1 MILSI
6 IIPYYNAK
14 VYTDELLHTLSAQ
27 MTKDVEVIL
36 VDDGSDE
43 PYTTDYEWVKVIR
56 QKNGG
61 ASKARNTGLDNA
73 AGEYIAFI
81 DADDMVSERY
91 IERILDKIDTE
102 HFDYCYLSWRTIGNG
117 WRCEVKL
124 NTIND
129 KFPSFNLCVW
139 NRIYKRDL
147 IGDTRFNEKKKI
159 AEDAEF
165 IRDIESGKK
174 SFIPE
179 YMYYYRS
186 DVPNSLTKRFRDGKL
201 ETQRVVYY
209 YPTITKDMDL
219 LEEVKATDRYAEV
232 IIMTARNDQPEL
244 ERYAMVLPPCQIYG
258 TELRGQPTSLFT
270 KINIP
275 ITTQVCIYTRETFQI
290 GGIETFIY
298 NFCVNLAKYYDI
310 LVLFDRMADNQRD
323 RLKGLARTLKNDV
336 KQKIVCDTLIINRI
350 TDKPTINIQY
360 RQKIQ
365 MCHMAKLDPRY
376 VLPKDNDLQIPVSN
390 VVARSFESDLRN
402 YEVINNLTAPQK
414 VREPLMLVSA
424 QRLNTAEKGKSRIEK
439 LAKLLKDK
447 NIPFIWL
454 LFSDGSLICDGV
466 INLKPTLNIAPY
478 IKKADY
484 LVQLSD
490 SEGFCY
496 SIVEALELGT
506 AVITTPIEVLKEIG
520 FKDKENGY
528 IVPFDVID
536 DDIER
541 IYNVPT
547 FTYKYNNAKRVK
559 QWRRVLDSK
568 PKTLKET
575 PKVMVKITQAYLDVV
590 LQRTL
595 TPGDT
600 IEMGIDRAKDI
611 QNMGFGVII

>member
-1 MILSI
+1 MKLSI
-6 IIPYYNAK
+6 IIPYYNAGW
-14 VYTDELLHTLSAQ
+14 YTDELLNTLSPQ
-27 MTKDVEVIL
+27 ITEGVEVIL

-43 PYTTDYEWVKVIR
+43 PYQTDYPWVKVIR

-61 ASKARNTGLDNA
+61 ASKARNTGLENA
-73 AGEYIAFI
+73 TGEYIAFI
-81 DADDMVSERY
+81 DADDLVSERY
-91 IERILDKIDTE
+91 IERIIEKIDHE

-124 NTIND
+124 NTIDD

-139 NRIYKRDL
+139 NRIYKRTL
-147 IGDTRFNEKKKI
+147 IGDTRFNEQKKI

-165 IRDIESGKK
+165 IRDIEHGNK

-209 YPTITKDMDL
+209 YPTITKEMNL
-219 LEEVKATDRYAEV
+219 LDEVRETDKYAEV

-244 ERYAMVLPPCQIYG
+244 ERYAMILPPCQIYG
-258 TELRGQPTSLFT
+258 TELRGQHTSLFT
-270 KINIP
+270 KINLP
-275 ITTQVCIYTRETFQI
+275 ITTQVCIYTRETFEI

-310 LVLFDRMADNQRD
+310 LVLYERMADSQRE
-323 RLKGLARTLKNDV
+323 RLRGLARTMKNDV
-336 KQKIVCDTLIINRI
+336 KQKIICDTLIINRI
-350 TDKPTINIQY
+350 TDKPTINIHFK
-360 RQKIQ
+360 QKIQ

-376 VLPKDNDLQIPVSN
+376 VLPKDNDLQVPVSN

-402 YEVINNLTAPQK
+402 YEVINNLTAPHK
-414 VREPLMLVSA
+414 VKEPLMLVSA
-424 QRLNTAEKGKSRIEK
+424 QRINTAEKGKSRIEK
-439 LAKLLKDK
+439 LAKLLRDK

-454 LFSDGSLICDGV
+454 LFSDGSVTGDGIV
-466 INLKPTLNIAPY
+466 NLKPTLNIAPY

-506 AVITTPIEVLKEIG
+506 AVITTPIEVLHEIG
-520 FKDKENGY
+520 FKDKEHGY

-536 DDIER
+536 DNIER

-547 FTYKYNNAKRVK
+547 FTYKYNNTKRVK
-559 QWRRVLDSK
+559 QWRRVLDNK
-568 PKTLKET
+568 PKEVKHV
-575 PKVMVKITQAYLDVV
+575 PSVMVKITQAYLDVV
-590 LQRTL
+590 LNRTL
-595 TPGDT
+595 TPGMMV
-600 IEMGIDRAKDI
+600 EMSEDRAKEI
-611 QNMGFGVII
+611 QNMGFGHII

>member
-14 VYTDELLHTLSAQ
+14 VYTDELLNELSGQ
-27 MTKDVEVIL
+27 ITKDVEVIL

-73 AGEYIAFI
+73 TGEYIAFI

-124 NTIND
+124 NTIDD

-147 IGDTRFNEKKKI
+147 IGDTRFNEHKKI

-165 IRDIESGKK
+165 IRGIENGIK

-244 ERYAMVLPPCQIYG
+244 ERYAMVLPPCKMYG
-258 TELRGQPTSLFT
+258 TELRGQHTSLFT
-270 KINIP
+270 KINVP

-298 NFCVNLAKYYDI
+298 NFCVNLSKYYNI
-310 LVLFDRMADNQRD
+310 LVLYDRMADSQRE
-323 RLKGLARTLKNDV
+323 RLRGYARTLKNDIN
-336 KQKIVCDTLIINRI
+336 QKIICDTLIINRI

-360 RQKIQ
+360 RQKVQ
-365 MCHMAKLDPRY
+365 MCHMPKLDPRY
-376 VLPKDNDLQIPVSN
+376 VLPKDNDIQVPVSE
-390 VVARSFESDLRN
+390 VVARSFASDLRN

-414 VREPLMLVSA
+414 VKEPLMLVSA

-439 LAKLLKDK
+439 LAKLLRDK
-447 NIPFIWL
+447 HIPFIWL

-466 INLKPTLNIAPY
+466 VNLKPTLDIAPY

-490 SEGFCY
+490 AEGFCY

-506 AVITTPIEVLKEIG
+506 AVITTPIEVLDEIG

-528 IVPFDVID
+528 IIPFNIVD

-547 FTYKYNNAKRVK
+547 FTYKYNNTKRVK
-559 QWRRVLDSK
+559 QWRRLLDRK
-568 PKTLKET
+568 PKHLKDR
-575 PKVMVKITQAYLDVV
+575 PKALVRVTQAYKDMALY
-590 LQRTL
+590 QTL
-595 TPGDT
+595 TPGMVV
-600 IEMGIDRAKDI
+600 EMPIDRAKEV

>member
-14 VYTDELLHTLSAQ
+14 VYTDELLNELSGQ

-73 AGEYIAFI
+73 TGKYIAFI

-124 NTIND
+124 NTIDD

-147 IGDTRFNEKKKI
+147 IGDTRFNEHKKI

-165 IRDIESGKK
+165 IRGIENGRK

-244 ERYAMVLPPCQIYG
+244 ERYAMVLPPCKMYG
-258 TELRGQPTSLFT
+258 TELRGQHTSLFT
-270 KINIP
+270 KINVP

-298 NFCVNLAKYYDI
+298 NFCVNMSKYYNI
-310 LVLFDRMADNQRD
+310 LVLYDRMADSQRD
-323 RLKGLARTLKNDV
+323 RLRGFARTLKNDIN
-336 KQKIVCDTLIINRI
+336 QKIICDTLIINRI

-365 MCHMAKLDPRY
+365 MCHMPKLDPRY
-376 VLPKDNDLQIPVSN
+376 ILPKDNDIQVPVSE
-390 VVARSFESDLRN
+390 VVARSFASDLRN

-414 VREPLMLVSA
+414 VKEPLMLVSA

-439 LAKLLKDK
+439 LAKLLRDK

-466 INLKPTLNIAPY
+466 VNLKPTLDIAPY

-490 SEGFCY
+490 AEGFCY

-506 AVITTPIEVLKEIG
+506 AVITTPIEVLNEIG

-528 IVPFDVID
+528 IVPFDIVDDNID
-536 DDIER
+536 R

-547 FTYKYNNAKRVK
+547 FTYKYNNAKRIK
-559 QWRRVLDSK
+559 QWRRLLDRK
-568 PKTLKET
+568 PKAVKQVQ
-575 PKVMVKITQAYLDVV
+575 KVPVRITQAYLDVV
-590 LQRTL
+590 MGQTL
-595 TPGDT
+595 TPGMVV
-600 IEMGIDRAKDI
+600 EMSIDRANEI
-611 QNMGFGVII
+611 QNIGYCVII

>member
-14 VYTDELLHTLSAQ
+14 VYTDELLHALSGQ
-27 MTKDVEVIL
+27 IVKDVEVVL

-43 PYTTDYEWVKVIR
+43 PYTTDYEWVRVIR

-61 ASKARNTGLDNA
+61 ASAARNTGLDNA
-73 AGEYIAFI
+73 QGEYIAFI

-91 IERILDKIDTE
+91 IERILDKIRSE

-124 NTIND
+124 NTIKD

-147 IGDTRFNEKKKI
+147 IGDTRFNVKKKI

-165 IRDIESGKK
+165 IRDIERGKK

-179 YMYYYRS
+179 FMYYYRS
-186 DVPNSLTKRFRDGKL
+186 DVPNSLTKRFREGKL

-209 YPTITKDMDL
+209 YPTITADMDL
-219 LEEVKATDRYAEV
+219 LDEVKATDKYAEV

-244 ERYAMVLPPCQIYG
+244 ERYAMVLPPCQMYG
-258 TELRGQPTSLFT
+258 TELRGQSTPLFS
-270 KINIP
+270 KVNIP
-275 ITTQVCIYTRETFQI
+275 ITTQVCIYTRETFEI

-298 NFCVNLAKYYDI
+298 NFCVHMSKHYDI
-310 LVLFDRMADNQRD
+310 LVLYERMADKQRE
-323 RLKGLARTLKNDV
+323 RLHGIARTMKNDV
-336 KQKIVCDTLIINRI
+336 KQKIICDTLIINRI
-350 TDKPTINIQY
+350 TDKPTVNIQF
-360 RQKIQ
+360 RQKVQ
-365 MCHMAKLDPRY
+365 MCHMARLDPRY
-376 VLPKDNDLQIPVSN
+376 VLPKDNDIQVPVSE
-390 VVARSFESDLRN
+390 VVARSFESDLCN
-402 YEVINNLTAPQK
+402 YQVINNLTAPQK

-447 NIPFIWL
+447 HIPFIWL

-466 INLKPTLNIAPY
+466 VNLKPTLDIAPY

-506 AVITTPIEVLKEIG
+506 AVITTPIEVLDEIG
-520 FKDKENGY
+520 FKDGENGY
-528 IVPFDVID
+528 IVPFDVVD

-559 QWRRVLDSK
+559 QWRRILDRK
-568 PKTLKET
+568 PKQIKAT
-575 PKVMVKITQAYLDVV
+575 PKALVKINQAYYDVV
-590 LQRTL
+590 LCRTL
-595 TPGDT
+595 TPGDMV
-600 IEMGIDRAKDI
+600 EMSTDRANEI
-611 QNMGFGVII
+611 QNIGFGMII

>member
-1 MILSI
+1 MKLSI

-14 VYTDELLHTLSAQ
+14 VYTDELLNELSGQ
-27 MTKDVEVIL
+27 ITKDVEVIL

-73 AGEYIAFI
+73 TGEYIAFI

-124 NTIND
+124 NTIDD

-147 IGDTRFNEKKKI
+147 IGDTRFNEHKKI

-165 IRDIESGKK
+165 IRGIENGIK

-376 VLPKDNDLQIPVSN
+376 VLPKDNDLQVPVSN

-402 YEVINNLTAPQK
+402 YEVINNLTAPK
-414 VREPLMLVSA
+414 EVREPLMLVSA

-447 NIPFIWL
+447 HIPFIWL

-559 QWRRVLDSK
+559 QWRRVLDRK
-568 PKTLKET
+568 PKAIKQM
-575 PKVMVKITQAYLDVV
+575 PKVPVRITQAYLDVV
-590 LQRTL
+590 MGQTL
-595 TPGDT
+595 TPGMVV
-600 IEMGIDRAKDI
+600 EMSVDRANEI
-611 QNMGFGVII
+611 QNLGYCVII

>member
-14 VYTDELLHTLSAQ
+14 VYTDELLNELSGQ
-27 MTKDVEVIL
+27 ITKDVEVIL

-43 PYTTDYEWVKVIR
+43 PYTTDLEWVKVIR

-73 AGEYIAFI
+73 AGDYIAFI

-91 IERILDKIDTE
+91 IERIMDKIKTE

-124 NTIND
+124 NTIDD

-139 NRIYKRDL
+139 NRIYKREL
-147 IGDTRFNEKKKI
+147 IGDTRFNEHKKI

-165 IRDIESGKK
+165 IRGIERGKK

-186 DVPNSLTKRFRDGKL
+186 DVPNSLTKRFREGKL

-232 IIMTARNDQPEL
+232 IIMTARNDQPDL
-244 ERYAMVLPPCQIYG
+244 ERYAMVLPPCKMYG
-258 TELRGQPTSLFT
+258 TELRGQHTSLFT

-298 NFCVNLAKYYDI
+298 NFCVNLSKYYNI
-310 LVLFDRMADNQRD
+310 LVLYDRMADSQRE
-323 RLKGLARTLKNDV
+323 RLRGYARTLKNDIN
-336 KQKIVCDTLIINRI
+336 QKIICDTLIINRI

-360 RQKIQ
+360 RQKVQ
-365 MCHMAKLDPRY
+365 MCHMPKLDPRY
-376 VLPKDNDLQIPVSN
+376 VLPKDNDIQVPVSE
-390 VVARSFESDLRN
+390 VVARSFKSDLRN

-414 VREPLMLVSA
+414 VKEPLMLVSA

-439 LAKLLKDK
+439 LAKLLRDK
-447 NIPFIWL
+447 HIPFIWL

-466 INLKPTLNIAPY
+466 VNLKPTLDIAPY

-490 SEGFCY
+490 AEGFCY

-506 AVITTPIEVLKEIG
+506 AVITTPIEVLDEIG

-528 IVPFDVID
+528 IIPFNIVD

-559 QWRRVLDSK
+559 QWRRLLDRK
-568 PKTLKET
+568 PKHLKDR
-575 PKVMVKITQAYLDVV
+575 PKALVRVTQAYKDMALY
-590 LQRTL
+590 QTL
-595 TPGDT
+595 TPGMVV
-600 IEMGIDRAKDI
+600 EMPIDRAKEV

>member
-1 MILSI
+1 MKLSI

-14 VYTDELLHTLSAQ
+14 VYTDELLHTLAVQ
-27 MTKDVEVIL
+27 MAKDVEVIL

-43 PYTTDYEWVKVIR
+43 PYTTEYEWVRVIR

-73 AGEYIAFI
+73 VGEYIAFI

-91 IERILDKIDTE
+91 IERILDKIKTE
-102 HFDYCYLSWRTIGNG
+102 HFDYCYISWRTIGNG

-124 NTIND
+124 NTITD

-179 YMYYYRS
+179 FMYYYRS

-219 LEEVKATDRYAEV
+219 LDEVKATDRYAEV
-232 IIMTARNDQPEL
+232 IIMTARNEQPEL

-258 TELRGQPTSLFT
+258 TELRGQSTSLFT

-298 NFCVNLAKYYDI
+298 NFCVNLSKYYDI
-310 LVLFDRMADNQRD
+310 LVLYDRMADVQRE
-323 RLKGLARTLKNDV
+323 RLKGLARTLKNDIN
-336 KQKIVCDTLIINRI
+336 QKIICDTLIINRI

-360 RQKIQ
+360 RQKVQ

-376 VLPKDNDLQIPVSN
+376 VLPKDNDLQVPVSN

-402 YEVINNLTAPQK
+402 YEVINNLTVTQK
-414 VREPLMLVSA
+414 VQEPLMLVSA

-447 NIPFIWL
+447 HIPFIWL

-466 INLKPTLNIAPY
+466 VNLKPTLDIAPY

-506 AVITTPIEVLKEIG
+506 AVITTPIEVLNEIG

-536 DDIER
+536 DNIER

-547 FTYKYNNAKRVK
+547 FTYKYNNAKRIK
-559 QWRRVLDSK
+559 QWRRVLDRK
-568 PKTLKET
+568 PKA
-575 PKVMVKITQAYLDVV
+575 VKQVQRVPVRITQAYLDVV
-590 LQRTL
+590 MGQTL
-595 TPGDT
+595 TPGMVV
-600 IEMGIDRAKDI
+600 EMSIDRANEI
-611 QNMGFGVII
+611 QNLGFCVII

>member
-1 MILSI
+1 MKLSI

-14 VYTDELLHTLSAQ
+14 VYTDELLHTLAGQ
-27 MTKDVEVIL
+27 MTKDVEVLLI
-36 VDDGSDE
+36 DDGSDE
-43 PYTTDYEWVKVIR
+43 PYETEYEWVKVIR

-73 AGEYIAFI
+73 TGEYIAFI

-91 IERILDKIDTE
+91 IERILDKIRTE

-124 NTIND
+124 NTIDD

-179 YMYYYRS
+179 FMYYYRS

-209 YPTITKDMDL
+209 YPTVTKDMNL
-219 LEEVKATDRYAEV
+219 LDEVKATDRYAEV
-232 IIMTARNDQPEL
+232 IIMTARNEQPEL

-258 TELRGQPTSLFT
+258 TELRGNNTPLFT

-310 LVLFDRMADNQRD
+310 LVLFDRMADNQRE
-323 RLKGLARTLKNDV
+323 RLKGLARTMKNDIN
-336 KQKIVCDTLIINRI
+336 QKIICDTLIINRI

-376 VLPKDNDLQIPVSN
+376 VLPKDNDLQVPVSN

-402 YEVINNLTAPQK
+402 YEVINNLTVPQK
-414 VREPLMLVSA
+414 VKEPLLLVSA

-454 LFSDGSLICDGV
+454 LFSDGSLICDGI
-466 INLKPTLNIAPY
+466 INVKPTLNIAPY

-506 AVITTPIEVLKEIG
+506 AVITTPIEVLSEIG
-520 FKDKENGY
+520 FKDRENGY
-528 IVPFDVID
+528 IVPFDIVD

-559 QWRRVLDSK
+559 QWRRVLDRK
-568 PKTLKET
+568 PKAIKEV
-575 PKVMVKITQAYLDVV
+575 PKVLVKITQAYLDVV
-590 LQRTL
+590 LCRTL
-595 TPGDT
+595 TPGMMV
-600 IEMGIDRAKDI
+600 EMSVDRAKEI

>member
-14 VYTDELLHTLSAQ
+14 VYTDELLKELSGQ
-27 MTKDVEVIL
+27 VTKDVEVIL

-43 PYTTDYEWVKVIR
+43 PYATDYEWVRVIR

-73 AGEYIAFI
+73 TGEYIAFI

-91 IERILDKIDTE
+91 IERIMDKIKTE

-323 RLKGLARTLKNDV
+323 RLKGLARTLKNDI

-376 VLPKDNDLQIPVSN
+376 VLPKDNDLQVPVSN

-528 IVPFDVID
+528 IVPFDVVD

-559 QWRRVLDSK
+559 QWRRVLDRK
-568 PKTLKET
+568 PKAIKQI
-575 PKVMVKITQAYLDVV
+575 PKVPVRITQAYLDVV
-590 LQRTL
+590 MGQTL
-595 TPGDT
+595 TPGMVV
-600 IEMGIDRAKDI
+600 EMSVDRANEI
-611 QNMGFGVII
+611 QNLGYCVII

>member
-1 MILSI
+1 MKLSI

-14 VYTDELLHTLSAQ
+14 VYTDELLHVLAGQ
-27 MTKDVEVIL
+27 MTNDVEVVL

-43 PYTTDYEWVKVIR
+43 PYETEYEWVKVIR
-56 QKNGG
+56 QSNGG

-91 IERILDKIDTE
+91 IDRIIEKINTER
-102 HFDYCYLSWRTIGNG
+102 FDYCYLSWRTIGHG
-117 WRCEVKL
+117 WKCEVKL

-209 YPTITKDMDL
+209 YPTITKDMNL
-219 LEEVKATDRYAEV
+219 LDEVKATDRYAEV
-232 IIMTARNDQPEL
+232 IIMTARNEQPEL
-244 ERYAMVLPPCQIYG
+244 ERYAMILPPCQIYG

-310 LVLFDRMADNQRD
+310 LVLYDRMADEQRE
-323 RLKGLARTLKNDV
+323 RLKGLARTLKNDI
-336 KQKIVCDTLIINRI
+336 KQKIICDTLIINRI
-350 TDKPTINIQY
+350 TDKPTINIHY

-376 VLPKDNDLQIPVSN
+376 VLPKDNDLQVPVSN

-439 LAKLLKDK
+439 LAKLLKEK

-520 FKDKENGY
+520 FKDGENGY
-528 IVPFDVID
+528 IVPFDVVD

-541 IYNVPT
+541 IYNIPT

-559 QWRRVLDSK
+559 QWRRVLDRK
-568 PKTLKET
+568 PKAINHI
-575 PKVMVKITQAYLDVV
+575 PKVLVKITQAYLDVV
-590 LQRTL
+590 LGQTL
-595 TPGDT
+595 TPGMVV
-600 IEMGIDRAKDI
+600 EMSVDRANEI
-611 QNMGFGVII
+611 QNLGYCVII

>member
-14 VYTDELLHTLSAQ
+14 VYTDELLNELSGQ
-27 MTKDVEVIL
+27 ITKDVEVIL

-43 PYTTDYEWVKVIR
+43 PYTTDLEWVKVIR

-73 AGEYIAFI
+73 AGDYIAFI

-91 IERILDKIDTE
+91 IERIMDKIKTE

-124 NTIND
+124 NTIDD

-139 NRIYKRDL
+139 NRIYKREL
-147 IGDTRFNEKKKI
+147 IGDTRFNEHKKI

-165 IRDIESGKK
+165 IRGIERGKK

-186 DVPNSLTKRFRDGKL
+186 DVPNSLTKRFREGKL

-232 IIMTARNDQPEL
+232 IIMTARNDQPDL
-244 ERYAMVLPPCQIYG
+244 ERYAMVLPPCKMYG
-258 TELRGQPTSLFT
+258 TELRGQHTSLFT

-298 NFCVNLAKYYDI
+298 NFCVNLSKYYNI
-310 LVLFDRMADNQRD
+310 LVLYDRMADSQRE
-323 RLKGLARTLKNDV
+323 RLRGYARTLKNDIN
-336 KQKIVCDTLIINRI
+336 QKIICDTLIINRI

-360 RQKIQ
+360 RQKVQ
-365 MCHMAKLDPRY
+365 MCHMPKLDPRY
-376 VLPKDNDLQIPVSN
+376 VLPKDNDIQVPVSE
-390 VVARSFESDLRN
+390 VVARSFKSDLRN

-414 VREPLMLVSA
+414 VKEPLMLVSA

-439 LAKLLKDK
+439 LAKLLRDK
-447 NIPFIWL
+447 HIPFIWL

-466 INLKPTLNIAPY
+466 VNLKPTLDIAPY

-490 SEGFCY
+490 AEGFCY

-506 AVITTPIEVLKEIG
+506 AVITTPIEVLDEIG

-528 IVPFDVID
+528 IIPFDIVD

-559 QWRRVLDSK
+559 QWRRLLDRK
-568 PKTLKET
+568 PKHLKDR
-575 PKVMVKITQAYLDVV
+575 PKALVRVTQAYKDMALY
-590 LQRTL
+590 QTL
-595 TPGDT
+595 TPGMVV
-600 IEMGIDRAKDI
+600 EMPIDRAKEV

>member
-1 MILSI
+1 MKLSI

-14 VYTDELLHTLSAQ
+14 VYTDELIHALAGQ
-27 MTKDVEVIL
+27 MEKDVEVIL

-43 PYTTDYEWVKVIR
+43 PYETEYEWVRIIR

-73 AGEYIAFI
+73 TGEYIAFI

-91 IERILDKIDTE
+91 IERIIEKINTE
-102 HFDYCYLSWRTIGNG
+102 RFDYCYLSWRTIGHG
-117 WRCEVKL
+117 WKCEVKL

-165 IRDIESGKK
+165 IRDIEHGKK

-258 TELRGQPTSLFT
+258 TELRGQNTSLFT

-310 LVLFDRMADNQRD
+310 LVLYDRMADVQRE
-323 RLKGLARTLKNDV
+323 RLKGLARTLKNDIN
-336 KQKIVCDTLIINRI
+336 QKVICDTLIINRI

-376 VLPKDNDLQIPVSN
+376 VLPKDNDLQVPVSN

-402 YEVINNLTAPQK
+402 YEVINNLTAPQN

-439 LAKLLKDK
+439 LAKLLKEK

-520 FKDKENGY
+520 FKDGENGY
-528 IVPFDVID
+528 IVPFDVVD

-547 FTYKYNNAKRVK
+547 FTYKYNNAKRIK
-559 QWRRVLDSK
+559 QWRRVLDRK
-568 PKTLKET
+568 PKAVKQVQ
-575 PKVMVKITQAYLDVV
+575 KVPVRITQAYFDVV
-590 LQRTL
+590 MGQTL
-595 TPGDT
+595 TPGMMV
-600 IEMGIDRAKDI
+600 EMSVDRANEI
-611 QNMGFGVII
+611 QNIGYCVII

>member
-1 MILSI
+1 MKLSI

-14 VYTDELLHTLSAQ
+14 VYTDELLHVLAGQ
-27 MTKDVEVIL
+27 MTNDVEVVL

-43 PYTTDYEWVKVIR
+43 PYETEYEWVKVIR
-56 QKNGG
+56 QSNGG

-91 IERILDKIDTE
+91 IDRIIEKINTER
-102 HFDYCYLSWRTIGNG
+102 FDYCYLSWRTIGHG
-117 WRCEVKL
+117 WKCEVKL

-209 YPTITKDMDL
+209 YPTITKDMNL
-219 LEEVKATDRYAEV
+219 LDEVKATDRYAEV
-232 IIMTARNDQPEL
+232 IIMTARNEQPEL
-244 ERYAMVLPPCQIYG
+244 ERYAMILPPCQIYG

-310 LVLFDRMADNQRD
+310 LVLYDRMADEQRE
-323 RLKGLARTLKNDV
+323 RLKGLARTLKNDI
-336 KQKIVCDTLIINRI
+336 KQKIICDTLIINRI
-350 TDKPTINIQY
+350 TDKPTINIHY

-376 VLPKDNDLQIPVSN
+376 VLPKDNDLQVPVSN

-439 LAKLLKDK
+439 LAKLLKEK

-466 INLKPTLNIAPY
+466 INLNPTLNIAPY

-520 FKDKENGY
+520 FKDGENGY
-528 IVPFDVID
+528 IVPFDVVD

-541 IYNVPT
+541 IYNIPT

-559 QWRRVLDSK
+559 QWRRVLDRK
-568 PKTLKET
+568 PKAINHI
-575 PKVMVKITQAYLDVV
+575 PKVLVKITQAYLDVV
-590 LQRTL
+590 LGQTL
-595 TPGDT
+595 TPGMVV
-600 IEMGIDRAKDI
+600 EMSVDRANEI
-611 QNMGFGVII
+611 QNLGYCVII

>member
-14 VYTDELLHTLSAQ
+14 VYTDELLNELSGQ
-27 MTKDVEVIL
+27 ITKDVEVIL

-43 PYTTDYEWVKVIR
+43 PYTTDLEWVKVIR

-73 AGEYIAFI
+73 AGDYIAFI

-91 IERILDKIDTE
+91 IERILDKIETE

-124 NTIND
+124 NTIDD

-139 NRIYKRDL
+139 NRIYKREL
-147 IGDTRFNEKKKI
+147 IGDTRFNEHKKI

-165 IRDIESGKK
+165 IRDIERGKK

-186 DVPNSLTKRFRDGKL
+186 DVPNSLTKRFREGKL

-232 IIMTARNDQPEL
+232 IIMTARNDQPDL
-244 ERYAMVLPPCQIYG
+244 ERYAMVLPPCKMYG
-258 TELRGQPTSLFT
+258 TELRGQHTSLFT
-270 KINIP
+270 KINVP

-298 NFCVNLAKYYDI
+298 NFCVNLSKYYNI
-310 LVLFDRMADNQRD
+310 LVLYDRMADSQRD
-323 RLKGLARTLKNDV
+323 RLKGYARTLKNDIN
-336 KQKIVCDTLIINRI
+336 QKIICDTLIINRI

-360 RQKIQ
+360 RQKVQ
-365 MCHMAKLDPRY
+365 MCHMPKLDPRY
-376 VLPKDNDLQIPVSN
+376 VLPKDNDIQVPVSE
-390 VVARSFESDLRN
+390 VVARSFASDLRN

-414 VREPLMLVSA
+414 VKEPLMLVSA

-439 LAKLLKDK
+439 LAKLLRDK
-447 NIPFIWL
+447 HIPFIWL

-466 INLKPTLNIAPY
+466 VNLKPTLDIAPY
-478 IKKADY
+478 IKKANY

-490 SEGFCY
+490 AEGFCY

-506 AVITTPIEVLKEIG
+506 AVITTPIEVLDEIG

-528 IVPFDVID
+528 IIPFDIVD

-559 QWRRVLDSK
+559 QWRRLLDRK
-568 PKTLKET
+568 PKHLKDR
-575 PKVMVKITQAYLDVV
+575 PKALVKVTQAYKDMALY
-590 LQRTL
+590 QTL
-595 TPGDT
+595 TPGMVV
-600 IEMGIDRAKDI
+600 EMPIDRANEI
-611 QNMGFGVII
+611 QNMGFGEII

>member
-14 VYTDELLHTLSAQ
+14 VYTDELLHALSAQ

-43 PYTTDYEWVKVIR
+43 PYTTEYEWVKVIR

-73 AGEYIAFI
+73 TGEYIAFI

-139 NRIYKRDL
+139 NRIYKRTL

-179 YMYYYRS
+179 FMYYYRS

-209 YPTITKDMDL
+209 YPTVTKDMDL

-310 LVLFDRMADNQRD
+310 LVLFDRMADVQRE

-336 KQKIVCDTLIINRI
+336 NQKIICDTLIINRI

-376 VLPKDNDLQIPVSN
+376 VLPKDNDLQVPVSN

-439 LAKLLKDK
+439 LAKLLRDK

-528 IVPFDVID
+528 IVPFDVVD

-559 QWRRVLDSK
+559 QWRRVLDRK
-568 PKTLKET
+568 PKA
-575 PKVMVKITQAYLDVV
+575 VKQVQRVPVRITQAYLDVV
-590 LQRTL
+590 MGQTL
-595 TPGDT
+595 TPGMVV
-600 IEMGIDRAKDI
+600 EMSVDRANEI
-611 QNMGFGVII
+611 QNLGYCVII